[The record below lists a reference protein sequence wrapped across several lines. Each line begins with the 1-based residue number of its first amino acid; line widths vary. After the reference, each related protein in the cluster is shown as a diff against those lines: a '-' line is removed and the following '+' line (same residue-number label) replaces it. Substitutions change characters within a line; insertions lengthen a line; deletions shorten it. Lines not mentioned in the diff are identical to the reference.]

1 MDNVLSRRPGRAL
14 FLACLLTVITCAHA
28 KPPAPPTES
37 VFRQLQADASG
48 SWLEDD
54 GAELLAKLP
63 VEARTEVAT
72 RALADPQ
79 PRVRLVGL
87 QLMYELGPDERAD
100 AAAAGL
106 LADGVD
112 ITGLGWAWMHSGA
125 PRLMERR
132 LDGIAAALRDRYD
145 TLDAGQRRRADAFL
159 CSRPGATCAP
169 ASMPAGPGG

>member
-1 MDNVLSRRPGRAL
+1 MDNILSRRPRRAL
-14 FLACLLTVITCAHA
+14 FLACLLTVIACAHA
-28 KPPAPPTES
+28 KPPAPPVES
-37 VFRQLQADASG
+37 VFRQLQADTSD

-63 VEARTEVAT
+63 VGVRAEVAT

-87 QLMYELGPDERAD
+87 QLMYELGPGERAD
-100 AAAAGL
+100 AAAAAL

-112 ITGLGWAWMHSGA
+112 ITGLGWAWMHSGD
-125 PRLMERR
+125 PSLLERR
-132 LDGIAAALRDRYD
+132 LDAIAAALRGSYD

-159 CSRPGATCAP
+159 CSRPGAICPPAP
-169 ASMPAGPGG
+169 MPADPGG